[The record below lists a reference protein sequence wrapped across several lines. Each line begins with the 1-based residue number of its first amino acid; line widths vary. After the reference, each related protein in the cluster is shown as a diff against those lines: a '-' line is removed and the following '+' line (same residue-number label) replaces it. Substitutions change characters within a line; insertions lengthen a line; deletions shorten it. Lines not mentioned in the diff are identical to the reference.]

1 MENYTLDN
9 LDRDW
14 KLACLHM
21 PFYVAMWFGTTADEQ
36 LVDPGFP
43 RRFVPR
49 AFDAIL
55 RNDAHL
61 ILPSF
66 TSELW

>member
-1 MENYTLDN
+1 
-9 LDRDW
+9 
-14 KLACLHM
+14 
-21 PFYVAMWFGTTADEQ
+21 MWFGTTADEQ

-55 RNDAHL
+55 RNEAHL

-66 TSELW
+66 TSELWYVDGLSPVVETSLLGDIWKISGTY